1 MNKYILITGASRGI
15 GRAIAKTFAKNG
27 HNLVIVSQIYLN
39 ELEETKTMCQDYQV
53 DVVAKQCNVADFQSI
68 TALYN
73 ELHNS
78 NILITSVINN
88 AGIDYFGLTQDM
100 DVTQWSNII
109 DTNLSSMFYVSKTF
123 LSDMLSNQAGSII
136 NISSVWGNVGAS
148 CEVAYSASKGGVNSF
163 TKALAKELAPS
174 HIAVN
179 ALACG
184 AVDTQMNARLN
195 KEEIKALEDEIPYGR
210 MATTKEIAE
219 IAYNLYKCPSYL
231 TGQIITADGG
241 WT

>member
-27 HNLVIVSQIYLN
+27 HNLVIVSQTHLN

-109 DTNLSSMFYVSKTF
+109 DTNLSSMFY
-123 LSDMLSNQAGSII
+123 G
-136 NISSVWGNVGAS
+136 
-148 CEVAYSASKGGVNSF
+148 Y
-163 TKALAKELAPS
+163 
-174 HIAVN
+174 
-179 ALACG
+179 
-184 AVDTQMNARLN
+184 
-195 KEEIKALEDEIPYGR
+195 
-210 MATTKEIAE
+210 AE
-219 IAYNLYKCPSYL
+219 QP
-231 TGQIITADGG
+231 G
-241 WT
+241 W